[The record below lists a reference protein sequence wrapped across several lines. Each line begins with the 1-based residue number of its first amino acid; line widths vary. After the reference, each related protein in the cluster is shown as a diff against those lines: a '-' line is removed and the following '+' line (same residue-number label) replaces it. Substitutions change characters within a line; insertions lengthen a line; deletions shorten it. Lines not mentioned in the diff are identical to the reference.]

1 MVAND
6 RANSYIYCCCHQ
18 PIREAGEGTSRFF
31 RASLLV
37 LVGLVRRFRS
47 GDVRPRSGSAV
58 TLGRLLASASVCEYA
73 GHTGHLSDSQSSET
87 SQSPLC
93 IPVTCASSKWMLLA
107 VMCPFLVLNG
117 MRH

>member
-1 MVAND
+1 MVANG

-31 RASLLV
+31 RTPLLV

-47 GDVRPRSGSAV
+47 GGGRPRSGSAV

-73 GHTGHLSDSQSSET
+73 GHMRNGHLSDSQSSPSET

-93 IPVTCASSKWMLLA
+93 IPVICASSDG
-107 VMCPFLVLNG
+107 CY
-117 MRH
+117 

>member
-31 RASLLV
+31 RTSLLV

-47 GDVRPRSGSAV
+47 GDGRPRSGSAV
-58 TLGRLLASASVCEYA
+58 TLGRLLASASVCEYV
-73 GHTGHLSDSQSSET
+73 GHTGHMQNGHLSDS
-87 SQSPLC
+87 
-93 IPVTCASSKWMLLA
+93 
-107 VMCPFLVLNG
+107 
-117 MRH
+117 